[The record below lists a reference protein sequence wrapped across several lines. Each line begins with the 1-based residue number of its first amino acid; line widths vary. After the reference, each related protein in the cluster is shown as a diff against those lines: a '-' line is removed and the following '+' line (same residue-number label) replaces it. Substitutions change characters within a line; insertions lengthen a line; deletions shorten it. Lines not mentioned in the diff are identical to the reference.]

1 MTTHAL
7 FREKAPGIM
16 FLLMRDFP
24 LSLWDAAA
32 VLGNLGHETAGF
44 TLMQEQKPTVPGSK
58 GGYGWPMWTGPRRRE
73 FEDYCRRNALD
84 PAGDKA
90 NYGFLFLELTGS
102 EKKAIP
108 AVSAAE
114 TLEDKVEAFERA
126 YERAGVKHYASRNAY
141 AAIALEAWHAA
152 ASRGAPAWAG
162 AAPGKPAS
170 EPRPAPPVSEPAP
183 PPKTAPASP
192 AGAETAPRKEKEPAL
207 NSNAIHNLLNIVMW
221 AIGLLGVIAAYLGCT
236 TLPNGSLDCT
246 TSTIIPPSWLPIIVA
261 ITTGVAG
268 LKTIINLLRDGP
280 AGLWKRQ
287 PPVS

>member
-32 VLGNLGHETAGF
+32 VLGNLGHECRGF
-44 TLMQEQKPTVPGSK
+44 TAMQEIAPTVKGSK

-73 FEDYCRRNALD
+73 FEAYCRRNGLD

-102 EKKAIP
+102 EKKAIG
-108 AVSAAE
+108 AVRAAA

-152 ASRGAPAWAG
+152 PARGAPAWAG
-162 AAPGKPAS
+162 AGKAASGPQTAPPAS
-170 EPRPAPPVSEPAP
+170 DTAP

-192 AGAETAPRKEKEPAL
+192 AGAETAPPTGKEPVL
-207 NSNAIHNLLNIVMW
+207 NSNAVHNLLNIVMW
-221 AIGLLGVIAAYLGCT
+221 VLGLLAVIAAYLGCT

-246 TSTIIPPSWLPIIVA
+246 TSTIIPPSWLPVIVA
-261 ITTGVAG
+261 ITTAAAG